1 MDDGMDEVAA
11 GVGKDM
17 ALPPLD
23 LLAGIIATNTAAL
36 GGLHTLA
43 VDHTGAR
50 AFSDQYAS

>member
-1 MDDGMDEVAA
+1 MDDGMAEVAV